1 MPSKKWQTSVEG
13 RLSASDK
20 RLTRRTFLRAG
31 ALAGAGL
38 LAAACQ
44 PAPAPTSA
52 PTPAAV
58 AATTAPQAT
67 AVPATAVPATAVPA
81 TAVPATA
88 APVEPITLRYQNHWS
103 KETDAHYEGMNWLF
117 KEFSARYPEIKIEN
131 ILNPDSEESRKKILA
146 DCAAGDCPEIIHET
160 GADMWGGGYVLD
172 LTPHLD
178 ADPEWKALF
187 SADALAAFS
196 TDGHVWGL
204 PAEVSPLPTIW
215 NMRIL
220 KEAGVSAVPTTWD
233 ELLSTCEKIKSVGK
247 LATSWGVGGCHQ
259 WHNIIASQKGGLDA
273 LAANDFAAP
282 QLAEAFRRLKVFV
295 DNKWIPDNEIEL
307 TWQQSVAL
315 FVAEKTAFYLNGAWT
330 IGNEI
335 TGQGAAPDLKDNV
348 TFVPYPAVGE
358 NGTTLEL
365 KLGTPIGLA
374 KKVEED
380 PAKLDAALKFMK
392 FLFSPEAAKQWILLC
407 KSPMGISVDVKSISG
422 VDPLLVAF
430 LDAQYQADTAYSLP
444 GTKAMQQ
451 RGWDDC
457 WTGLQ
462 TLMAGKSVEDAMAA
476 LQSEMSAYL
485 SD

>member
-1 MPSKKWQTSVEG
+1 MANKNWQKPVDERSSTSG
-13 RLSASDK
+13 K
-20 RLTRRTFLRAG
+20 RLTRRMFLRVG
-31 ALAGAGL
+31 ALAGTGL

-44 PAPAPTSA
+44 PAPAPQAA
-52 PTPAAV
+52 P
-58 AATTAPQAT
+58 TTAPKEVVAE
-67 AVPATAVPATAVPA
+67 P
-81 TAVPATA
+81 TA
-88 APVEPITLRYQNHWS
+88 APKQPVTLRYQNHWS

-117 KEFSARYPEIKIEN
+117 KEFGDKYPEIKIEN

-146 DCAAGDCPEIIHET
+146 DCAAGDCPDIIHET

-172 LTPHLD
+172 LMPHLD
-178 ADPEWKALF
+178 ADADWKALF
-187 SADALAAFS
+187 SQDALNAFS

-204 PAEVSPLPTIW
+204 SAEVSPLPTIW

-220 KEAGVSAVPTTWD
+220 EAAGVDEVPATWD
-233 ELLSTCEKIKSVGK
+233 DFLATCEKVKAAGK
-247 LATSWGVGGCHQ
+247 LATSWGVGGSHQ
-259 WHNIIASQKGGLDA
+259 WHNIIAGQKGGLDA

-282 QLAEAFRRLKVFV
+282 QLEKAFELLKVFV
-295 DNKWIPDNEIEL
+295 DNKWVPDNEIEL

-315 FVAEKTAFYLNGAWT
+315 FVAEETAFYLNGAWT

-335 TGQGAAPDLKDNV
+335 TGQGAAADLKDNV
-348 TFVPYPAVGE
+348 AFVPYPSVAE

-374 KKVEED
+374 KKLEED
-380 PAKLDAALKFMK
+380 SAKLDAGITFIK
-392 FLFSPEAAKQWILLC
+392 FLFSEEAAKQWILLC
-407 KSPMGISVDVKSISG
+407 KSPMGVKVDVKSIEG

-462 TLMAGKSVEDAMAA
+462 TLLAGKSVEDAMAA
-476 LQSEMSAYL
+476 LQSEMSEYI
-485 SD
+485 SG